1 MASEV
6 RATVAS
12 SSASHTES
20 RVPSRTRTIAALGA
34 VGLAVL
40 ALAACNDKNSYVPP
54 PPPQVFVATPV
65 QQPVQR
71 YLSFTGNTAAVNSVD
86 LEARVQGFLE
96 TINYTDGALVKKGTL
111 LFGIQR
117 DQYEAQLD
125 LQKAELASA
134 QATQANAQT
143 EYNRQSQLGKQDFA
157 SQRAIDDA
165 KTNLDKAIAQIAAD
179 QANIQL
185 ATITLGYTQVI
196 APFDGIVTR
205 HLVDVGALVGY
216 SGPTKLATIVQVDP
230 IYTYFTVSEQI
241 VLQIKAELA
250 RLGRNLTEI
259 HNVPV
264 EIGLQDQTD
273 YPYRGTIDYIAPQV
287 DPNTGTL
294 EVRGVFPNANLSL
307 IPGLFVRVRIPV
319 GQPVPALLVDD
330 TAIGRNQLG
339 SYLLVVGAD
348 GVVQQRQVTTGR
360 LEGQLRVIEK
370 GIDPGDKVIINGVQR
385 AVPGN
390 KVDPQVGTMAA
401 STPAASP
408 AAVPASPPSA
418 SAPAPAAAP
427 APTKP

>member
-1 MASEV
+1 M
-6 RATVAS
+6 RL
-12 SSASHTES
+12 
-20 RVPSRTRTIAALGA
+20 RRRLGPG
-34 VGLAVL
+34 VVCVSLL
-40 ALAACNDKNSYVPP
+40 ALAACNDKNTYVPP
-54 PPPQVFVATPV
+54 PPAQVFVAAPV

-71 YLSFTGNTAAVNSVD
+71 YLEFTGNTAAVNSVD
-86 LEARVQGFLE
+86 LEARVQGFLD
-96 TINYTDGALVKKGTL
+96 TINYKDGALVKKGTL

-134 QATQANAQT
+134 EATKTNAQT
-143 EYNRQSQLGKQDFA
+143 EYNRQVQLGRQDFA
-157 SQRAIDDA
+157 SQRAVDDA

-185 ATITLGYTQVI
+185 ATITLGYTQVT

-241 VLQIKAELA
+241 VLQIKAELT

-264 EIGLQDQTD
+264 EIGLQDQND
-273 YPYRGTIDYIAPQV
+273 FPYRGTIDYIAPQV
-287 DPNTGTL
+287 DPSTGTL
-294 EVRGVFPNANLSL
+294 EVRGVFPNPNLAL

-319 GQPVPALLVDD
+319 GQPFPALLVDD
-330 TAIGRNQLG
+330 AAIGRNQLG
-339 SYLLVVGAD
+339 SYVLIVDAN

-390 KVDPQVGTMAA
+390 KVDPQAGTMA
-401 STPAASP
+401 SPPAASP
-408 AAVPASPPSA
+408 AAAPASPPSA

>member
-1 MASEV
+1 MAFERLVTQTGQHAEV
-6 RATVAS
+6 PGLRGIAS
-12 SSASHTES
+12 AQPH
-20 RVPSRTRTIAALGA
+20 RMAGPGVGA
-34 VGLAVL
+34 VALML
-40 ALAACNDKNSYVPP
+40 LTLAACNDKNTYVPP
-54 PPPQVFVATPV
+54 PPPQVYVATPV

-86 LEARVQGFLE
+86 LEARVQGFLDA
-96 TINYTDGALVKKGTL
+96 ISYKDGALVKKDTL
-111 LFGIQR
+111 LFTIQR
-117 DQYEAQLD
+117 DQYQAQLD

-143 EYNRQSQLGKQDFA
+143 EYNRQAQLGKQDFA

-165 KTNLDKAIAQIAAD
+165 KTNLDKATAQIAAD

-185 ATITLGYTQVI
+185 ATITLGYTQVS

-259 HNVPV
+259 HNVPI

-273 YPYRGTIDYIAPQV
+273 FPYRGTIDYIAPQV
-287 DPNTGTL
+287 DPSTGTL
-294 EVRGVFPNANLSL
+294 EVRGVFPNKELAL

-319 GQPVPALLVDD
+319 GPPQNALLVDD

-339 SYLLVVGAD
+339 SYVLVVGAD
-348 GVVQQRQVTTGR
+348 GVVQQRPVTTGR

-370 GIDPGDKVIINGVQR
+370 GIEAGDKVIINGLQR

-390 KVDPQVGTMAA
+390 KVNPQTGTMA
-401 STPAASP
+401 TNSP
-408 AAVPASPPSA
+408 ATNSPPPASPV
-418 SAPAPAAAP
+418 PAPAAAP

>member
-12 SSASHTES
+12 SWASNTGNH
-20 RVPSRTRTIAALGA
+20 VPSGVRKKASLGA
-34 VGLAVL
+34 VALAVL
-40 ALAACNDKNSYVPP
+40 MLAACNDKNAYVPP
-54 PPPQVFVATPV
+54 PPPQVFVAPPV
-65 QQPVQR
+65 QKPVQR
-71 YLSFTGNTAAVNSVD
+71 YLEFTGNTAAVNSVD

-96 TINYTDGALVKKGTL
+96 TINYKDGALVKKDTL

-117 DQYEAQLD
+117 DQYQAQLD

-134 QATQANAQT
+134 QATQANAQI
-143 EYNRQSQLGKQDFA
+143 EYNRQAQLGRQDFA

-185 ATITLGYTQVI
+185 ATITLGYTQVT

-264 EIGLQDQTD
+264 EIGLQDQSD
-273 YPYRGTIDYIAPQV
+273 FPYRGTIDYIAPQV
-287 DPNTGTL
+287 DPSTGTL
-294 EVRGVFPNANLSL
+294 EVRGVFPNENLSL

-319 GQPVPALLVDD
+319 GQPIDALLVDD

-339 SYLLVVGAD
+339 SYVLVVDAN

-390 KVDPQVGTMAA
+390 KVNPQVGTMAA
-401 STPAASP
+401 ATPAASP
-408 AAVPASPPSA
+408 AAATASPPSA